1 MVVGGAD
8 HPGDG
13 VDYSLPPP
21 EGVVDPLLWRSAQP
35 VLARHPVTPA
45 GEPCPGC
52 GGISPCVPRWLA
64 ERAVSVARAEP
75 EDRSH
80 QAHKAHDA
88 AHDKAHEHARVT
100 ADGAAPAEAGDGS
113 GAEIVAARGPGVD
126 RGSNLTA
133 VEAGP
138 ADPSTVPLPRI
149 GVPARGRRPSPRPR
163 RPITA

>member
-1 MVVGGAD
+1 
-8 HPGDG
+8 

-35 VLARHPVTPA
+35 VLARHPVMPA

-75 EDRSH
+75 KDKSH
-80 QAHKAHDA
+80 EP
-88 AHDKAHEHARVT
+88 DKAQDGAHERARET

-126 RGSNLTA
+126 RASNLTA